1 MDAAGEWLTWG
12 GGCASQKEKLE
23 RKNENLNG

>member
-12 GGCASQKEKLE
+12 GGYASQEEKLE